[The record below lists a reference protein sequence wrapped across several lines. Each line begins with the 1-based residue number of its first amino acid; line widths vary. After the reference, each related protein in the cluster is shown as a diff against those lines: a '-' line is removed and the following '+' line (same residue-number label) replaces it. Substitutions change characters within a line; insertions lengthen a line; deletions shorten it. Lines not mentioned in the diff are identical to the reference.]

1 MAELKQLVF
10 FDFEMLCSKSGMLF
24 EDMEA
29 IRLGAV
35 KVDVESGKVTGFD
48 RFIRPQQNSPLST
61 FCKELTGISDSD
73 LEKADDFPEVFKDF
87 LFWVGGVKKARFFSW
102 SSSDILR
109 LKADASRHNLPQAT
123 IEKITKRYVDFQAI
137 FTKRASRTAAS
148 VEKALSFYEL
158 SFIGEPHHPMYDA
171 YNTLRIYESFEE
183 HLVKTDLI
191 MVQQFIFQEAELPPA
206 ERLSQEIKYIF
217 QKDLVEFYSNLND
230 AFRLKDAWK
239 LIKKTKK
246 LVEKYEN
253 ILLSRSG
260 IFDKELIAGVEELLN
275 FYKELQTAY
284 REHCSYTSKIMILHE
299 QMVEPLQKICV

>member
-1 MAELKQLVF
+1 MAEQKQLIF
-10 FDFEMLCSKSGMLF
+10 FDFEMLCSKNGMLF

-35 KVDVESGKVTGFD
+35 KVDVESGMVTGFD

-109 LKADASRHNLPQAT
+109 LKADALRHNLPQAT
-123 IEKITKRYVDFQAI
+123 IEKISKRYVDFQAV

-148 VEKALSFYEL
+148 VEKALSFYDL

-171 YNTLRIYESFEE
+171 YNTLRIYQSFEE
-183 HLVKTDLI
+183 QLVKTDLI
-191 MVQQFIFQEAELPPA
+191 MVQQFIFQEAELPPV

-217 QKDLVEFYSNLND
+217 QKDLVEFHSNLND
-230 AFRLKDAWK
+230 AFRMKDAWK

-253 ILLSRSG
+253 ILLSRSA
-260 IFDKELIAGVEELLN
+260 IFDEELISGVEELIN

>member
-1 MAELKQLVF
+1 MAELKQLIF
-10 FDFEMLCSKSGMLF
+10 FDFEMLCSKNGMLF

-35 KVDVESGKVTGFD
+35 KVDVESGRVTGFD

-73 LEKADDFPEVFKDF
+73 LEKADYFPEVFKDF

-109 LKADASRHNLPQAT
+109 LKADALRHNLPHAT
-123 IEKITKRYVDFQAI
+123 IEKITKRYVDFQAV

-148 VEKALSFYEL
+148 VENALFFYEL

-171 YNTLRIYESFEE
+171 YNTLRIYQSFEE

-191 MVQQFIFQEAELPPA
+191 MVQQFIFQGAELPPV
-206 ERLSQEIKYIF
+206 ERLSQEIKHVF
-217 QKDLVEFYSNLND
+217 QKDLVEFYANLND
-230 AFRLKDAWK
+230 AFRMKDAWK

-253 ILLSRSG
+253 ILLSRSD
-260 IFDKELIAGVEELLN
+260 IFDEELITGVEELIN

-284 REHCSYTSKIMILHE
+284 REHCSYTSRIMILHE

>member
-48 RFIRPQQNSPLST
+48 RFIRPQKNSPLST

-206 ERLSQEIKYIF
+206 ERLSLEIKYIF

>member
-73 LEKADDFPEVFKDF
+73 LDKADDFPQVFKDF
-87 LFWVGGVKKARFFSW
+87 LFWVDGVKKARFFSW

-109 LKADASRHNLPQAT
+109 LKADALRHNLPQAT
-123 IEKITKRYVDFQAI
+123 IEKITKRYIDFQAV

-191 MVQQFIFQEAELPPA
+191 MVQQFIFQEAELPRV

-230 AFRLKDAWK
+230 AFRMKDAWK

-260 IFDKELIAGVEELLN
+260 IFDKELITGVEELLN
-275 FYKELQTAY
+275 FHKELQTAY

>member
-73 LEKADDFPEVFKDF
+73 LEKADDFPQVFKDF

-123 IEKITKRYVDFQAI
+123 IEKITKRYVDFQAV

-230 AFRLKDAWK
+230 AFRMKDAWK

-299 QMVEPLQKICV
+299 QMVEPLQKICI

>member
-1 MAELKQLVF
+1 MAEQKQLIF
-10 FDFEMLCSKSGMLF
+10 FDFEMLCSKNGMLF

-35 KVDVESGKVTGFD
+35 KVDVESGMVTGFD

-109 LKADASRHNLPQAT
+109 LKADALRHNLPQAT
-123 IEKITKRYVDFQAI
+123 IEKISKRYVDFQAV

-148 VEKALSFYEL
+148 VEKALSFYDL

-171 YNTLRIYESFEE
+171 YNTLRIYQSFEE
-183 HLVKTDLI
+183 QLVKTDLI
-191 MVQQFIFQEAELPPA
+191 MVQQFIFQEAELPPV

-217 QKDLVEFYSNLND
+217 QKDLVEFHSNLND
-230 AFRLKDAWK
+230 AFRMKDACK

-253 ILLSRSG
+253 ILLSRSA
-260 IFDKELIAGVEELLN
+260 IFDEELISGVEELIN